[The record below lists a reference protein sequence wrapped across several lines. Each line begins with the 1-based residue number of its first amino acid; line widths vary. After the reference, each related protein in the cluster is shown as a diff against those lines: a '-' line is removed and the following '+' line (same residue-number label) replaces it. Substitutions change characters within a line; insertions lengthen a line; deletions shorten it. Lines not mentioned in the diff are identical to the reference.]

1 MRILKLII
9 TCLGVV
15 GWLGYATATKAAS
28 YMEVGSVTVSTTVDQ
43 GGWVTVNLQGIY
55 TNPVI
60 VAGPATHNNDNTL
73 GIRVRNKTPT
83 SFEIG
88 VQSPCES
95 AGSVA
100 SGATCPGSWSPET
113 LNYIAIEL
121 GTWTLEDGSVVT
133 AGLSTIS
140 AVRHN
145 PTALDASQ
153 LIGYSLFN
161 DNPVV
166 LHTVNSY
173 NDSGFIASSVWRP
186 WFGLICNNANADR
199 SATPGL
205 LAACLALEG
214 MEVTAS
220 HSPETVGW
228 LAIERGSA
236 TADGYEFIVG
246 EGTVTRHG
254 GCNKVG
260 GFSFTTAP
268 LVIASH
274 QTAAGDD
281 GALLRLCNSGIE
293 TNGISSHADEDQ
305 VVDAERTGD
314 GETIGYLAFPEAALI
329 KLASADLIAYYSFD
343 GITGQTVFDTSGNGL
358 NGTLGGSSSPG
369 SDDPTNNCNGFLD
382 FYEDYVQVADNA
394 LLDLP
399 AEFTISFWFRTSWNP
414 SGASGSQF
422 QLLLG
427 KDNNFGFWLED
438 EGFAYST
445 WEFYWDW
452 QNSSGTGRV
461 FDTEDENANI
471 YPNTWYHATFT
482 YSQSEAR
489 QAIYLNGNLLA
500 TASYNDTLATNS
512 QPLRMGVFTS
522 INYPLYGS
530 IDEVR
535 IYNGVLDALEIAEI
549 SQPYDNCAPTRKLAY
564 FNFDYTVLHGIAN
577 EVADGTGN
585 NAGLTPLNG
594 ATTAEVDR
602 AISSTP
608 GTCEYLVLD
617 GVNDYLQTNDSA
629 TELQVYNDYSVTF
642 WINSASSQKSF
653 AAIYSKTDS
662 SNSTNHWTLQQD
674 GSSGGL
680 AVVHGG
686 SFWDT
691 SLDISDIS
699 GGWHHVAIVREGT
712 TQRVYLDG
720 SWRYSGTFPTA
731 PGNGNGHLNIG
742 TDRTGS
748 SSYAWDG
755 LIDEFN
761 VYDYALT
768 DPAVAGLAAETHA
781 CKVAFSSCEFTLR
794 DQFDTVSYSQNDGT
808 EYFSSQWLENDDNLP
823 NSGTLQILGGE
834 ATYQASSGSVVF
846 DRFVNLSESD
856 NPKLSF
862 RLRSLNTEG
871 SGFLADSVEVY
882 AYDGTTFFLIE
893 RIDTLEGTQDIT
905 RTYNLGGYSIEDGAI
920 RFAFNTSASDEVF
933 YLDNV
938 DIRPFCAP
946 TRYVDI
952 TVDSTASTCTP
963 EIVTLRICQDANCNN
978 VFSQFN
984 GTVNLTTSSSH
995 GTWTAP
1001 FGNGTLSDPT
1011 PNDGQASYTFSTDD
1025 AGLVYL
1031 YLSNPHADVLRIT
1044 GTSTDLYSDISDT
1057 VTFSDNALRVTPTLI
1072 GGQSSVIAGKSV
1084 PLTIEYVARD
1094 GAECGVIPCSG
1105 TFNIATWASHN
1116 TFLGPPSPSSPALN
1130 GNSIPPLFSSA
1141 IDVPL
1146 TFTNGT
1152 ASATLL
1158 HNDVGVYTL
1167 NFQDTTSGC
1176 AVDANNDPITI
1187 SGNSSSIIMRPFGL
1201 RFANE
1206 PTNPQLAQD
1215 SLTINVEGVLWEAG
1229 DDVNTDGYP
1238 DTGADLSN
1246 NTLIPNYG
1254 NEGFPQPPTLSLV
1267 ETWPTTAGST
1277 QGTLSS
1283 GMSSR
1288 GNGLYTMSLSYSEVG
1303 EIQVQATVNGYL
1315 GSSENLSLSTDS
1327 QWLRFHP
1334 SYLQLNPVA
1343 SPSLQPSCSGGNFS
1357 YLGQTLGY
1365 NVQPAFEL
1373 RAYGVNNVEVNNY
1386 KETYFNWAPTQGP
1399 ALAANSS
1406 MTDAN
1411 FSGTPGLVYGATAW
1425 SILSNSSN
1433 QYGIPTTFSLNHS
1446 FDYPKGISPID
1457 QFTPAPSITWLSSYF
1472 VDSDSVCL
1480 KDSHADA
1487 DCNSLNFTVGA
1498 GGSSMRYGRL
1508 HPQGTSGPSEEDLEV
1523 IVHAEYWDAATS
1535 TFIVNAQDSCTPI
1548 NSNYFDLN
1556 GGVYTGNLD
1565 NGETAFISDS
1575 DLLVSGE
1582 RILTLI
1588 SPGSANSGS
1597 VLFDMELDA
1606 NGLGYLM
1613 YDWEGTGSDINPDA
1627 RATFGIYRGNDRIIS
1642 WEEIQWFF
1650 YFFKDIRC
1658 F

>member
-1 MRILKLII
+1 MSNAYRFPFRIYIALYLA
-9 TCLGVV
+9 CLFNQVQ
-15 GWLGYATATKAAS
+15 AAS
-28 YMEVGSVTVSTTVDQ
+28 YMEVGAVTVPTTVDQ

-55 TNPVI
+55 SNPVI

-73 GIRVRNKTPT
+73 GIRVRNRTTT

-100 SGATCPGSWSPET
+100 TGATCPGSWSSET
-113 LNYIAIEL
+113 LNYIVIEA

-133 AGLSTIS
+133 AGLSTVS
-140 AVRHN
+140 SVRHN
-145 PTALDASQ
+145 PTAVDASQ
-153 LIGYSLFN
+153 LIVYSLFN

-173 NDSGFIASSVWRP
+173 NDSSFIASSVWQP
-186 WFGLICNNANADR
+186 WIGFICNTPFADR
-199 SATPGL
+199 ASEPGL
-205 LAACLALEG
+205 LGACLALEG
-214 MEVTAS
+214 MEATTS
-220 HSPETVGW
+220 HSAETVGW

-236 TADGYEFIVG
+236 TVDGFEFIVG
-246 EGTVTRHG
+246 EGTVSRHG
-254 GCNKVG
+254 GCTKTG
-260 GFSFTTAP
+260 GFSFTNPP
-268 LVIASH
+268 LVIASN
-274 QTAAGDD
+274 QTAGDND
-281 GALLRLCNSGIE
+281 GSILRLCASGIE
-293 TNGISSHADEDQ
+293 TNGISSHVDEDQ
-305 VVDAERTGD
+305 VGDAERSG
-314 GETIGYLAFPEAALI
+314 GSETLGYLAFPEAALV
-329 KLASADLIAYYSFD
+329 KLAAADLVAYYSLD
-343 GITGQTVFDTSGNGL
+343 GITGQTVFDTSGNAL
-358 NGTLGGSSSPG
+358 NGTLGASTAVA
-369 SDDPTNNCNGFLD
+369 SDDPFNICNGYLGFD
-382 FYEDYVQVADNA
+382 GSADYVRVADND
-394 LLDLP
+394 LLDMSSG
-399 AEFTISFWFRTSWNP
+399 FTLAFWFKTDWDP
-414 SGASGSQF
+414 YFQSGT
-422 QLLLG
+422 QLQTIAG
-427 KDNNFGFWLED
+427 KDSNFEINLIDDDF
-438 EGFAYST
+438 FQST
-445 WEFYWDW
+445 WEFQWYWE
-452 QNSSGTGRV
+452 NSSNVGRV
-461 FDTEDENANI
+461 IETFSQDLDIT
-471 YPNTWYHATFT
+471 PGVWYHVAFT
-482 YSQSEAR
+482 YSQSAGE
-489 QAIYLNGNLLA
+489 QKIYLNGTEVA
-500 TASYNDTLATNS
+500 SASYFEALEVNS
-512 QPLRMGVFTS
+512 QPFQIGADS
-522 INYPLYGS
+522 IPLGRYFWGD

-535 IYNGVLDALEIAEI
+535 LYNGALDPLEISAI
-549 SQPYDNCAPTRKLAY
+549 SQAYDNCAPTRKLAY
-564 FNFDYTVLHGIAN
+564 FDFDYTVLHGITN
-577 EVADGTGN
+577 EVTDGTGN
-585 NAGLTPLNG
+585 NAGLTAYNG
-594 ATTAEVDR
+594 ATTAESMR
-602 AISSTP
+602 AISSIP
-608 GTCEYLVLD
+608 GTCEYLNLD
-617 GVNDYLQTNDSA
+617 GVNDYLQSDDSA
-629 TELQVYNDYSVTF
+629 SELQVYNDYTVTF
-642 WINSASSQKSF
+642 WINSASSQQSF
-653 AAIYSKTDS
+653 AAIYAKTDGS
-662 SNSTNHWTLQQD
+662 SSTNHWTLQQD
-674 GSSGGL
+674 GSSGNI

-691 SLDISDIS
+691 TLDISDIS
-699 GGWHHVAIVREGT
+699 GGWHHVAIVREST
-712 TQRVYLDG
+712 TQRVYLNG
-720 SWRYSGTFPTA
+720 SLWHSGSFATA

-742 TDRTGS
+742 TDRTAS
-748 SSYAWDG
+748 SSYVWDG
-755 LIDEFN
+755 YIDEFN

-768 DPAVAGLAAETHA
+768 ASAIANLATETHS

-823 NSGTLQILGGE
+823 NSGTLQIIGGE

-871 SGFLADSVEVY
+871 SGFFADNVEVY

-893 RIDTLEGTQDIT
+893 RIDTLQGAQDIT

-920 RFAFNTSASDEVF
+920 RFTFDTNASDEVF

-1044 GTSTDLYSDISDT
+1044 GTSTDLYTDISDT

-1072 GGQSSVIAGKSV
+1072 GGQSSAIAGKSV

-1094 GAECGVIPCSG
+1094 GAECAVIPCSG

-1116 TFLGPPSPSSPALN
+1116 TFLGPPSPSSPTLN
-1130 GNSIPPLFSSA
+1130 GDSIPPLFSSA
-1141 IDVPL
+1141 VDVPL

-1158 HNDVGVYTL
+1158 HNAIGIYTL

-1215 SLTINVEGVLWEAG
+1215 SLTIDVEGVLWEAG
-1229 DDVNTDGYP
+1229 DDVNADGYP
-1238 DTGADLSN
+1238 DTEADLSN

-1277 QGTLSS
+1277 EGTLSS

-1386 KETYFNWAPTQGP
+1386 KETYFNWAPMQGP
-1399 ALAANSS
+1399 ALATNSS

-1446 FDYPKGISPID
+1446 FDYPKGVSPID

-1472 VDSDSVCL
+1472 VDSDLVCL
-1480 KDSHADA
+1480 KDNHADA

-1548 NSNYFDLN
+1548 NSSYFDLN

-1575 DLLVSGE
+1575 GLLVSGE

-1627 RATFGIYRGNDRIIS
+1627 RATFGIYRGHDRIIS
-1642 WEEIQWFF
+1642 WEEI
-1650 YFFKDIRC
+1650 
-1658 F
+1658 